1 MLARS
6 AIHRALRTA
15 ARRPPSRLPLAPRL
29 LARSFSVTPW
39 RHSQQPLQR
48 PLPPLEQ
55 SEAASTSTSAPVPST
70 PADLLPQ
77 PPADAAT
84 PTLEDLILH
93 SGKSVQEVLTSE
105 EAVHAAMK
113 LSDLKLIGY
122 DHGILSITGWFTDG
136 LVALHTELGLPW
148 WAAIAGTTVLIRLC
162 LTRLVINTQKH
173 SVRLAAVNPQIQ
185 ELMTEAKTA
194 SANKDTHMQTLI
206 SQRLRD
212 LMKEHNVNPLRPLML
227 PLIQMPI
234 FLTFFSIVRGLANLP
249 LPQLKEGGL
258 GWVTDLTAADPY
270 YILPA
275 TSLLFTNLVFKFGA
289 DGVPTAAK
297 AGSPMTTAHIRN
309 FIQLTTFLSF
319 PLIMYFPSALLF
331 YWTFS
336 TGFTL
341 LQSIILRQPIVKRYL
356 GLPITK
362 AQALEPGAEPFKSPS
377 YMDTFNAAKEYF
389 QKSVKQASEESAK
402 RVHAE
407 QNAKRASS
415 VKRKQQGE
423 FVERIQEPGVEVK
436 EAAAAQTV
444 KKPEGGR
451 EAEKQ
456 RRIEEARRRRARS

>member
-15 ARRPPSRLPLAPRL
+15 ARRPPSPLPLPPRL
-29 LARSFSVTPW
+29 LARSFSATPW
-39 RHSQQPLQR
+39 RHSQQPLQPP
-48 PLPPLEQ
+48 PLPLEQ
-55 SEAASTSTSAPVPST
+55 PEAASTSTST
-70 PADLLPQ
+70 LPA

-93 SGKSVQEVLTSE
+93 SGKSVQEVLNSE

-162 LTRLVINTQKH
+162 LTRLVVNTQKH

-377 YMDTFNAAKEYF
+377 YIDTFNAAKEYF

-407 QNAKRASS
+407 QNAKRATSI
-415 VKRKQQGE
+415 KRKQQGE
-423 FVERIQEPGVEVK
+423 FVERIQEPGSVEVK
-436 EAAAAQTV
+436 EAAAAQMV

-451 EAEKQ
+451 EVEKQ

>member
-15 ARRPPSRLPLAPRL
+15 ARRPPSPLPLPPRSRL
-29 LARSFSVTPW
+29 LARSFSATPW
-39 RHSQQPLQR
+39 RHTQQPLQPP

-55 SEAASTSTSAPVPST
+55 AEAASTSTSTSA
-70 PADLLPQ
+70 LLPQ

-93 SGKSVQEVLTSE
+93 SGKSVQEVLNSE

-377 YMDTFNAAKEYF
+377 YIDTFNAAKEYF

-407 QNAKRASS
+407 QNAKRATSI
-415 VKRKQQGE
+415 KRKQQGE
-423 FVERIQEPGVEVK
+423 FIERIQEPGVEVK
-436 EAAAAQTV
+436 EAAAQIV

>member
-1 MLARS
+1 
-6 AIHRALRTA
+6 
-15 ARRPPSRLPLAPRL
+15 
-29 LARSFSVTPW
+29 
-39 RHSQQPLQR
+39 
-48 PLPPLEQ
+48 
-55 SEAASTSTSAPVPST
+55 
-70 PADLLPQ
+70 
-77 PPADAAT
+77 
-84 PTLEDLILH
+84 
-93 SGKSVQEVLTSE
+93 
-105 EAVHAAMK
+105 MK

-122 DHGILSITGWFTDG
+122 DHGILSVTGWFTDG

-162 LTRLVINTQKH
+162 LTRLVVNTQKH

-185 ELMTEAKTA
+185 ELMAEAKVA

-212 LMKEHNVNPLRPLML
+212 LMKEHNVNPLRPLLL
-227 PLIQMPI
+227 PLVQMPI

-297 AGSPMTTAHIRN
+297 AGSPMTTAHMRN

-356 GLPITK
+356 GLPVTK
-362 AQALEPGAEPFKSPS
+362 AQALEPGAEPLKSPS

-389 QKSVKQASEESAK
+389 QKSVKQASEDSAN
-402 RVHAE
+402 RAHAE
-407 QNAKRASS
+407 QKAKHAS
-415 VKRKQQGE
+415 VQRKQQQGA
-423 FVERIQEPGVEVK
+423 FVERIQEPGPEVSD
-436 EAAAAQTV
+436 AQTV
-444 KKPEGGR
+444 KRPEGR

>member
-1 MLARS
+1 
-6 AIHRALRTA
+6 
-15 ARRPPSRLPLAPRL
+15 
-29 LARSFSVTPW
+29 
-39 RHSQQPLQR
+39 
-48 PLPPLEQ
+48 
-55 SEAASTSTSAPVPST
+55 
-70 PADLLPQ
+70 
-77 PPADAAT
+77 
-84 PTLEDLILH
+84 
-93 SGKSVQEVLTSE
+93 
-105 EAVHAAMK
+105 MK

-122 DHGILSITGWFTDG
+122 DHGMLSITGWFTDG

-162 LTRLVINTQKH
+162 LTRLVVNTQKH

-185 ELMTEAKTA
+185 ELMAEAKVA

-227 PLIQMPI
+227 PLVQMPI

-297 AGSPMTTAHIRN
+297 AGSPMTTAHMRN

-362 AQALEPGAEPFKSPS
+362 AQALEPGAEPLKSPS
-377 YMDTFNAAKEYF
+377 YTDTFNAAKEYF
-389 QKSVKQASEESAK
+389 QKSVKQASEDSAN
-402 RVHAE
+402 RMQAE
-407 QNAKRASS
+407 QKAKHTS
-415 VKRKQQGE
+415 VKSKQQGA
-423 FVERIQEPGVEVK
+423 FVERIQEPGVEVN
-436 EAAAAQTV
+436 EAETV
-444 KKPEGGR
+444 KRPEGR

>member
-1 MLARS
+1 
-6 AIHRALRTA
+6 
-15 ARRPPSRLPLAPRL
+15 
-29 LARSFSVTPW
+29 
-39 RHSQQPLQR
+39 
-48 PLPPLEQ
+48 
-55 SEAASTSTSAPVPST
+55 
-70 PADLLPQ
+70 
-77 PPADAAT
+77 
-84 PTLEDLILH
+84 
-93 SGKSVQEVLTSE
+93 
-105 EAVHAAMK
+105 MK

-162 LTRLVINTQKH
+162 LTRLVVNTQKH

-275 TSLLFTNLVFKFGA
+275 TSLLFTNLFGA

-377 YMDTFNAAKEYF
+377 YIDTFNAAKEYF

-407 QNAKRASS
+407 QNAKRATSI
-415 VKRKQQGE
+415 KRKQQGE
-423 FVERIQEPGVEVK
+423 FVERIQEPGSVEVK
-436 EAAAAQTV
+436 EAAAAQMV

-451 EAEKQ
+451 EVEKQ